1 MINGVAFSQSV
12 KVDGKM
18 RQTRMSPQLGTQI
31 REYLEQQGYAVT
43 EGAKLLGKSGIEHT
57 FDMLAQRNDG
67 FTSYTIA
74 IGIAAGGDREKEADT
89 IFSLANEA
97 YDCGILDRI
106 LIAIPDFSKETKQL
120 AEKQR
125 IKVID
130 GERIGQLL
138 TLKPAPPV
146 KPGELVGFETK
157 EELVT
162 SLANRGY
169 GVKEKAKLKGR
180 SGVEYI
186 FDMLARTENG
196 QVDHRMAI
204 DFLNGQKE
212 VSLEQVMLFDT
223 KAYEVGVDEKVIVVS
238 ADLSPEAQQFAQH
251 QKIKVLKWGQK
262 PVSEPLT
269 EHLPVQPKAELVKT
283 GKTHGKLLRQMPQ
296 PEALQLI
303 PEAIARRYNAI
314 PLTISGKT
322 LEVAMADPSDIFA
335 LEALSAQT
343 RMSIKPIA
351 ATAQEVRD
359 AIDFNY
365 KAYSEIERQVSR
377 ISIPAEATDEKLALS
392 AVTDTPLVQ
401 VLNLLVD
408 EAVKARASDIHIE
421 PEEDRLRIR
430 YRIDGTLQEMMSLPL
445 SVHRPVISR
454 IKILAEMNIADHLR
468 PQDGQFSTEAKGRQ
482 IDVRVAT
489 APTVWGE
496 TATLRLL
503 DKSMATLGLAELGM
517 LPDTLAKYES
527 MLKVPYG
534 MILISGPTG
543 AGKTTTLY
551 ASINSLD
558 THQSNII
565 TVEDPAE
572 YRFKDINQIQ
582 VNSQA
587 GITFASGLR
596 SILRLDPDIILVG
609 EIRDAETANIA
620 IQAALTGHLMLS
632 SIHANDVAG
641 VLSRLL
647 DLKVEPFLI
656 ASAVIG
662 VVAQRMVRRVCPDC
676 SRLIEAPLVEQMAYE
691 KEMGEKQTEFF
702 YGAGCRSCA
711 YTGYLGR
718 TGIFEILTM
727 SDSLRMMASN
737 RVNSSDIRAQAL
749 EEGMI
754 SMANDGMRK
763 AKEGITTPS
772 EILRNAYV
780 AA

>member
-1 MINGVAFSQSV
+1 
-12 KVDGKM
+12 
-18 RQTRMSPQLGTQI
+18 
-31 REYLEQQGYAVT
+31 
-43 EGAKLLGKSGIEHT
+43 
-57 FDMLAQRNDG
+57 
-67 FTSYTIA
+67 
-74 IGIAAGGDREKEADT
+74 
-89 IFSLANEA
+89 
-97 YDCGILDRI
+97 
-106 LIAIPDFSKETKQL
+106 
-120 AEKQR
+120 
-125 IKVID
+125 
-130 GERIGQLL
+130 
-138 TLKPAPPV
+138 
-146 KPGELVGFETK
+146 
-157 EELVT
+157 
-162 SLANRGY
+162 
-169 GVKEKAKLKGR
+169 
-180 SGVEYI
+180 
-186 FDMLARTENG
+186 
-196 QVDHRMAI
+196 
-204 DFLNGQKE
+204 
-212 VSLEQVMLFDT
+212 
-223 KAYEVGVDEKVIVVS
+223 
-238 ADLSPEAQQFAQH
+238 
-251 QKIKVLKWGQK
+251 
-262 PVSEPLT
+262 
-269 EHLPVQPKAELVKT
+269 
-283 GKTHGKLLRQMPQ
+283 
-296 PEALQLI
+296 
-303 PEAIARRYNAI
+303 
-314 PLTISGKT
+314 
-322 LEVAMADPSDIFA
+322 
-335 LEALSAQT
+335 
-343 RMSIKPIA
+343 
-351 ATAQEVRD
+351 
-359 AIDFNY
+359 
-365 KAYSEIERQVSR
+365 
-377 ISIPAEATDEKLALS
+377 
-392 AVTDTPLVQ
+392 
-401 VLNLLVD
+401 
-408 EAVKARASDIHIE
+408 
-421 PEEDRLRIR
+421 
-430 YRIDGTLQEMMSLPL
+430 
-445 SVHRPVISR
+445 
-454 IKILAEMNIADHLR
+454 MNIADHLR

-737 RVNSSDIRAQAL
+737 RVSSSDIRAQAL